1 VLNASTRRRLVTAS
15 VTVALVSAGVVGLG
29 MASATGSRG
38 ADRPPACAE
47 ASPENP
53 VPPRAAT
60 VTTIGQ
66 AYYCVIDNYFSGPV
80 LDSRSLLVP
89 AFAALTQELQ
99 RRGLDQPDATL
110 PALTGRKDAD
120 WAAFAATY
128 DRIAGRLPD
137 DAAREAVAEAAL
149 AGMVESIDDNHVGRQ
164 RHPSQNLMGFEVNA
178 ASGPGRVDRA
188 ATDPLYVTKVFQGGP
203 ADVAGVLPGD
213 EIRTINDAPPYVNG
227 VLSAGVLTWFTTG
240 EPGVTVRLALHRPAT
255 GADLTVAMTTGP
267 SSLSPAEV
275 GSRLV
280 DGNIAYVSLPGYTVR
295 NADAVLAAVAELR
308 GQAELRGIV
317 LDLRGNGGGDP
328 VAVSRLLGALAHG
341 KVINYWCDVKDKCTP
356 NRTDDTVEL
365 WRLPF
370 VALTDRK
377 CASACDSFSSTVKD
391 LHLGTLVGTR
401 TAGAVSGD
409 ATQWQLEDGSIL
421 SLPKLHEIGANREV
435 VNTVGVAPDHI
446 APLTAADLSAG
457 RDPGLDKAVSLL

>member
-1 VLNASTRRRLVTAS
+1 MAVV
-15 VTVALVSAGVVGLG
+15 LVSAGAIGVEVAG
-29 MASATGSRG
+29 AAGSRG
-38 ADRPPACAE
+38 ADRPPACVE

-53 VPPRAAT
+53 VPPKAAT
-60 VTTIGQ
+60 ITTIGQ
-66 AYYCVIDNYFSGPV
+66 AYYCVFDNYFSGPV

-110 PALTGRKDAD
+110 PALTGRRDAD
-120 WAAFAATY
+120 WTAFTATY
-128 DRIAGRLPD
+128 ERIAGRLPD
-137 DAAREAVAEAAL
+137 DAAREAVAEATL
-149 AGMVESIDDNHVGRQ
+149 TGMLESIDDNHVGRQ

-178 ASGPGRVDRA
+178 AAGPGREDKA

-203 ADVAGVLPGD
+203 ADVAGVMAGD
-213 EIRTINDAPPYVNG
+213 EILTINDAPPYVNG
-227 VLSAGVLTWFTTG
+227 VLSAGVLTWFTAG
-240 EPGVTVRLALHRPAT
+240 EPGTAIRLALHRPAT
-255 GADLTVAMTTGP
+255 GTDRTVTMTTGP
-267 SSLSPAEV
+267 SPLSPAEV

-295 NADAVLAAVAELR
+295 NADAVLAAVAGLR
-308 GQAELRGIV
+308 GQAELRGII

-328 VAVSRLLGALAHG
+328 VAVSELLGALAHDRT
-341 KVINYWCDVKDKCTP
+341 INYWCDVKDNCTP

-365 WRLPF
+365 WNLPF

-391 LHLGTLVGTR
+391 LRLGALVGTR
-401 TAGAVSGD
+401 TAGAVSGN
-409 ATQWQLEDGSIL
+409 AAQWQLEDGSIL

-435 VNTVGVAPDHI
+435 VNTVGVAPDYY
-446 APLTAADLSAG
+446 APLTPADLSAG